1 MQVSLAK
8 RQETLQVSLSKK
20 KINIGN
26 TTFRVACALDISGS
40 MNSLYRNGTMSEFV
54 GKLLP
59 FGMVFDDNQEID
71 MFAFNHGTQEIPAA
85 TADVYDDYVGKCM
98 RGVSISGGT
107 AFAPIIEEIT
117 AEYFDDIVTTQTT
130 ERPKSGFLNKL
141 FGKKEVETAYI
152 HSPNTE
158 GVPAI
163 VFFQTDGESSSTR
176 EDMKAMQKAAQYP
189 IYWVMVGVGS
199 TRFPQLEYMKN
210 TFDNVSLI
218 TVDSLSLSDEDLYDK
233 LLSDGLDS
241 FIKKYEVK

>member
-8 RQETLQVSLSKK
+8 RQETLQVSLNKK

-40 MNSLYRNGTMSEFV
+40 MNPLYNNGTMSDFV

-71 MFAFNHGTQEIPAA
+71 MFAFNHGTQELPAA

-98 RGVSISGGT
+98 RGVNISGGT

-117 AEYFDDIVTTQTT
+117 AEYFGEYLTTQTKEYT
-130 ERPKSGFLNKL
+130 KPGFLNKL
-141 FGKKEVETAYI
+141 FGKKATETVRI
-152 HSPNTE
+152 SVPNTE

-163 VFFQTDGESSSTR
+163 VFFQTDGESSSTS
-176 EDMKAMQKAAQYP
+176 EDMKAMQKASQYP

-210 TFDNVSLI
+210 TFDSVSLI